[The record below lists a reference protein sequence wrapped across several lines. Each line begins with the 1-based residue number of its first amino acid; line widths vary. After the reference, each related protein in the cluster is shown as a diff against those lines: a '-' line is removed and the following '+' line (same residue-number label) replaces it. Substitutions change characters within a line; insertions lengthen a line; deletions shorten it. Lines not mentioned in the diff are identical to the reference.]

1 MSYKTIA
8 KFSCFVILAALA
20 AVPAISCSHA
30 SSQKNRVAANAVAS
44 QDYGPPKVLGNI
56 RNPDVTES
64 SGLAVS
70 RCNPDVFWT
79 HNDSGDSAVIFA
91 FAADGKTL
99 GTWAVTDAKNAD
111 WEDMDSYKD
120 ASGKCFLYI
129 GEIGNNQGE
138 RAQQGVYR
146 IPEPAITPE
155 SASSGKKNPL
165 ATEPAE
171 MLRFTY
177 PDAPHDAETMMVHPT
192 TGDIYVL
199 TKRVDGPSLVFKVKP
214 AFNSDGPERAEK
226 VAELAVPSVP
236 NGLLTGGAISP
247 DGTRA
252 VVCDYASG
260 YEIVLP
266 GTAANFDEIWKQKPT
281 VVTIGDRKQGEAIDY
296 SADGRI
302 IIATSEKKNSPIF
315 AAARK

>member
-8 KFSCFVILAALA
+8 KFSCFVILAAIA
-20 AVPAISCSHA
+20 AASAFSCSHV
-30 SSQKNRVAANAVAS
+30 SSQKKKIAANAAVS
-44 QDYGPPKVLGNI
+44 QDYDPPKVLGSI
-56 RNPDVTES
+56 QNPDVTES

-79 HNDSGDSAVIFA
+79 HNDSGDSSFIFA

-99 GTWAVTDAKNAD
+99 GTWSVSNAKNAD
-111 WEDMDSYKD
+111 WEDIDSYKD

-138 RAQQGVYR
+138 RPQQGVYR

-155 SASSGKKNPL
+155 SASSGRKDPL

-177 PDAPHDAETMMVHPT
+177 PDAPHDAETMMVHPK

-199 TKRVDGPSLVFKVKP
+199 TKRVDGPSLVFRVKP
-214 AFNSDGPERAEK
+214 SFNSAEPARAEK

-236 NGLLTGGAISP
+236 NGLLTGGAISA

-252 VVCDYASG
+252 VICDYSSA

-266 GTAANFDEIWKQKPT
+266 GAAANFDEIWKQKPS
-281 VVTIGDRKQGEAIDY
+281 VVNIGDRKQGEAIDY

-302 IIATSEKKNSPIF
+302 VIATSEKKNSPIF
-315 AAARK
+315 AAERK